1 MFKTWFVNIVN
12 KYFVC
17 KCYWVDFTALPGVIE
32 TLSNCGNLKVV
43 LDCWYNSISLMFQ
56 NYFTLILHWGLF
68 PLKIGRFIAY
78 CNHSSLCY
86 QRLASLLLSAV
97 MMIWKIWWCWWGWW
111 CNMMKTLKY
120 HYGYHFSKHGE
131 TYVEMEFRI
140 YILLL
145 CAVNED
151 YGWLWAIIEID

>member
-1 MFKTWFVNIVN
+1 MFKTWFVNTVN

-86 QRLASLLLSAV
+86 QRLASLLSAV
-97 MMIWKIWWCWWGWW
+97 MMIRKIWWCEWLIWGRLWNITGVSDDLVMISA
-111 CNMMKTLKY
+111 NMVKLMLRWNFKFISSSCVLLMKIM
-120 HYGYHFSKHGE
+120 
-131 TYVEMEFRI
+131 V
-140 YILLL
+140 
-145 CAVNED
+145 D
-151 YGWLWAIIEID
+151 YEP